1 MDVSFT
7 VEVRLPEVEIK
18 SIVLDEWGNA
28 DILLSAGGVQAKC
41 RIDANGCDH
50 DSIRDALLSLAGIFI
65 GNNTKECVKCPNTSW
80 QARRTSATM

>member
-28 DILLSAGGVQAKC
+28 DILLSAAGVQAKC
-41 RIDANGCDH
+41 RMDASGFDH
-50 DSIRDALLSLAGIFI
+50 GSIRDALLSLAGIYI
-65 GNNTKECVKCPNTSW
+65 NNNRKEYVRCPNTS
-80 QARRTSATM
+80 